1 MSKEEKNCKKH
12 DCKCNG
18 KKSDSKEKCKCH
30 DEKDSCRCDCGCHDE
45 NGKCT
50 CGCQDENGKCSCGCH
65 DKDGK
70 CNCKCSDY
78 ESKIELLE
86 KQVEESKKLASQYL
100 STASYYKSQA
110 EDNKKDFERFK
121 ERNKNIE
128 QEANSKANENVAKKL
143 LPVLDNFDQAM
154 THVTDAEILKGF
166 AMIYSSL
173 VSALSDIGVVE
184 IVCKNEVLNPELHNC
199 ISTEETD
206 DENLNE
212 HIATVYQKGYMFAE
226 SKKVVRPAT
235 VSVYKVQA

>member
-1 MSKEEKNCKKH
+1 MSKEEKNCKNH
-12 DCKCNG
+12 NCKCG
-18 KKSDSKEKCKCH
+18 DKKAESKNKCK
-30 DEKDSCRCDCGCHDE
+30 
-45 NGKCT
+45 
-50 CGCQDENGKCSCGCH
+50 CGCQDENGKCKCGCQ
-65 DKDGK
+65 DENGK
-70 CNCKCSDY
+70 CKCGEF

-86 KQVEESKKLASQYL
+86 NQIEETKKLASQYL
-100 STASYYKSQA
+100 STASYYKTQA
-110 EDNKKDFERFK
+110 EDNKKDFERYK

-173 VSALSDIGVVE
+173 VSALSDIGIVE
-184 IVCKNEVLNPELHNC
+184 IVCKNEILNPEFHNC

-212 HIATVYQKGYMFAE
+212 HIATIYQKGYMFAD

-235 VSVYKVQA
+235 VSVYKAKS